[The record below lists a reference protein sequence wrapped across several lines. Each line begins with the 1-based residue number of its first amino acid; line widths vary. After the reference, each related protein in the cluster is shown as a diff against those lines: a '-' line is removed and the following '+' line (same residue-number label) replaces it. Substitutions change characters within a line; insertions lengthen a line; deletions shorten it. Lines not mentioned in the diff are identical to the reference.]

1 MLVQVESVADHQ
13 TKSPRPRHQSWF
25 ESKNV
30 KMSAWIKLDIG
41 QRKGIK
47 DVGAL
52 YVSLSRQTHIVKNVM
67 YHYVLTKAEIA
78 IKLTMGNN
86 FLTC

>member
-1 MLVQVESVADHQ
+1 MLVQAESVADHK
-13 TKSPRPRHQSWF
+13 TKSPHPRHQSWF

-52 YVSLSRQTHIVKNVM
+52 YVSLSRQTHIVKKCNVPLCFNESRNCYKT
-67 YHYVLTKAEIA
+67 YH
-78 IKLTMGNN
+78 GQ
-86 FLTC
+86 